1 MAAKLAARS
10 SRTELVCCKCPMGI
24 IGVCTM
30 TKHTLHDREQFK
42 LLHIPGLSIIGYMAA
57 SEAFPA
63 KAADVRISG

>member
-1 MAAKLAARS
+1 
-10 SRTELVCCKCPMGI
+10 
-24 IGVCTM
+24 M

-63 KAADVRISG
+63 EAADVRISG